1 MDKSRDL
8 LTKLTNEK
16 RLLTDD
22 EAELVMKMLSVVK
35 LDEQGKFKIDEN
47 RNEKKRREIVAP
59 PPDSC
64 LSCGRP
70 F

>member
-8 LTKLTNEK
+8 FIKISNGGRE
-16 RLLTDD
+16 LTDD
-22 EAELVMKMLSVVK
+22 EAELILELLSVVK
-35 LDEQGKFKIDEN
+35 LDEQGNFMLDEK
-47 RNEKKRREIVAP
+47 RHEKHRRGIVAP